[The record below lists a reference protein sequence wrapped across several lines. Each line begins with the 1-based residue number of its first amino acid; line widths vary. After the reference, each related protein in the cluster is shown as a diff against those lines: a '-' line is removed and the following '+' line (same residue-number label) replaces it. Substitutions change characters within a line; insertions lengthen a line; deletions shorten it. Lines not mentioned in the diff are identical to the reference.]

1 MKLQSATLAF
11 LRGVLAAVSIAAVVV
26 ATAAIA
32 AEADG
37 QSRSEAR
44 TGTPPSQKSSS
55 NDSGEEATRNFY
67 AVLEDL
73 VSDFE
78 YDLKNGQVSGLRD
91 LSVRNVALNE
101 LVPGSF
107 KSHLEL
113 VLTERLLKAAK
124 VRMIQCLACRSRK
137 TVLNGEQM
145 MITTPETNPAEM
157 SRIARQAGIQ
167 NFMDVAFSYQPN
179 GMVLSL
185 YVTEADTGSVVWSRS
200 YNSETSRASAYRR
213 GVDQSQVEGD
223 RMRSAS
229 EYVPLVQYR
238 GLLYYGYQSNLTGY
252 TGTLGFGFRMMERYD
267 NRKKEVGFEVDYF
280 RNSSSLVGAS
290 TSSTTDLYGGLNL
303 TMLFMHAWNL
313 IGEEENYNRARGCL
327 MAGVGGTY
335 ASGFLGGLVR
345 GGYEWRLAKH
355 WAVSTSLGYRP
366 SATKF
371 VGTSAAGT
379 VAGVEAALGVSA
391 IF

>member
-1 MKLQSATLAF
+1 MKLHSATTAF
-11 LRGVLAAVSIAAVVV
+11 LMGILAAAST
-26 ATAAIA
+26 ATSAHS

-37 QSRSEAR
+37 QSRTEAR
-44 TGTPPSQKSSS
+44 A
-55 NDSGEEATRNFY
+55 SGGSLKKGSKEEATRNFY
-67 AVLEDL
+67 SVLEDL

-91 LSVRNVALNE
+91 LSIRNVALNE

-113 VLTERLLKAAK
+113 VLTERLLKSAK

-200 YNSETSRASAYRR
+200 YNSETSRSAAYRR

-229 EYVPLVQYR
+229 EYVPVVQYR
-238 GLLYYGYQSNLTGY
+238 GVLYYGYQSNLTGY

-303 TMLFMHAWNL
+303 TLLFMHAWNL
-313 IGEEENYNRARGCL
+313 IGEEENFNRARGSFL
-327 MAGVGGTY
+327 AGVGGTY
-335 ASGFLGGLVR
+335 ASGFLGGLLR
-345 GGYEWRLAKH
+345 AGYEWRLAKH

-371 VGTSAAGT
+371 IGTSAAGT

-391 IF
+391 LF